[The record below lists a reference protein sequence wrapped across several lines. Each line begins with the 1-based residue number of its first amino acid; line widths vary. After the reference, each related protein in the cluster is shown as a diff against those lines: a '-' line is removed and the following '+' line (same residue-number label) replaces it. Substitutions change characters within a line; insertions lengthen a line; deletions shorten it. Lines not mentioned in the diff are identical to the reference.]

1 MKTFVLG
8 SLLSIN
14 QYQIVTIP
22 TLFKSNS
29 IIGDTPSSIYVEVI
43 NYFGKKG
50 SKILN
55 TAPRLLETGED
66 FRFVPF
72 RNFNDSFL
80 NRG

>member
-1 MKTFVLG
+1 MKTFVL
-8 SLLSIN
+8 S
-14 QYQIVTIP
+14 
-22 TLFKSNS
+22 
-29 IIGDTPSSIYVEVI
+29 PSQHCLYLEVI

-72 RNFNDSFL
+72 VTLMIPF
-80 NRG
+80 

>member
-14 QYQIVTIP
+14 QYQVVTIA

-29 IIGDTPSSIYVEVI
+29 IIGDTPYSIYVEVI

-72 RNFNDSFL
+72 VTSMIPL
-80 NRG
+80 

>member
-14 QYQIVTIP
+14 QYQIVTIA

-29 IIGDTPSSIYVEVI
+29 IIGDTPYFIYVYVEVLK
-43 NYFGKKG
+43 YFGKKG
-50 SKILN
+50 FRILN

-72 RNFNDSFL
+72 VT
-80 NRG
+80 